1 MKERASTLVF
11 QPHYHYTLNCCGAQC
26 TYSLYDKQVN
36 GAGGNCFAPDCDS
49 PLDTLLVGALLVVA
63 AFPSLEPFPSA
74 RSPTPGGWREEDKK
88 TRSVLLVSQLV
99 ASKSK
104 GCPLSAG
111 CWSSLLRGS
120 RIQQPNLKKGKKKA
134 LSRLDEAYLI
144 IMYEKAFPSRAY
156 LVLVLRSKKT
166 DALRLTLDWLERG
179 EVRVRGM
186 GFFSWCANA
195 HFRFPF
201 TS

>member
-1 MKERASTLVF
+1 MGPVRGERNGSSSHFSPQPPKLNRKRGTL
-11 QPHYHYTLNCCGAQC
+11 Q
-26 TYSLYDKQVN
+26 K
-36 GAGGNCFAPDCDS
+36 GGNCFAPDCDS

-120 RIQQPNLKKGKKKA
+120 R
-134 LSRLDEAYLI
+134 LSFTGLLSACAKEQENGCAKVDARL
-144 IMYEKAFPSRAY
+144 
-156 LVLVLRSKKT
+156 
-166 DALRLTLDWLERG
+166 
-179 EVRVRGM
+179 
-186 GFFSWCANA
+186 
-195 HFRFPF
+195 
-201 TS
+201 

>member
-1 MKERASTLVF
+1 MLI
-11 QPHYHYTLNCCGAQC
+11 
-26 TYSLYDKQVN
+26 
-36 GAGGNCFAPDCDS
+36 
-49 PLDTLLVGALLVVA
+49 PLFVLLLG
-63 AFPSLEPFPSA
+63 
-74 RSPTPGGWREEDKK
+74 REEDKK

-144 IMYEKAFPSRAY
+144 MYEKAFPSRAY
-156 LVLVLRSKKT
+156 LVLVLRSNKT

-201 TS
+201 TSRGSRGSYAAAFPGPFLLVLRPEAIASS

>member
-1 MKERASTLVF
+1 MLI
-11 QPHYHYTLNCCGAQC
+11 
-26 TYSLYDKQVN
+26 
-36 GAGGNCFAPDCDS
+36 
-49 PLDTLLVGALLVVA
+49 PLFVLLLG
-63 AFPSLEPFPSA
+63 
-74 RSPTPGGWREEDKK
+74 REEDKK

-120 RIQQPNLKKGKKKA
+120 RIHLKKGKKKA

-144 IMYEKAFPSRAY
+144 LYEKAFPSRAY

-179 EVRVRGM
+179 EVSVRGM
-186 GFFSWCANA
+186 GFFSWRALA
-195 HFRFPF
+195 HIRLPF
-201 TS
+201 ASRGSRGS

>member
-1 MKERASTLVF
+1 MGPVHGERNGSSSHFSPQPPKLNRKRGTL
-11 QPHYHYTLNCCGAQC
+11 Q
-26 TYSLYDKQVN
+26 K
-36 GAGGNCFAPDCDS
+36 GG
-49 PLDTLLVGALLVVA
+49 
-63 AFPSLEPFPSA
+63 
-74 RSPTPGGWREEDKK
+74 REEDKK

-99 ASKSK
+99 ASK

-120 RIQQPNLKKGKKKA
+120 RLSFTGLLSACAKEQENGCAKVDARPKQATAFEPLSEKA
-134 LSRLDEAYLI
+134 LVKRASALDLE
-144 IMYEKAFPSRAY
+144 
-156 LVLVLRSKKT
+156 VLL
-166 DALRLTLDWLERG
+166 LGEGLMPLDWLERG

-201 TS
+201 TSRGSRGSYAAAFPGPFLLVLRPEAIASS